1 MDPNTRAALL
11 SRNDKEDTLDFS
23 CNCHTVIIFFVVASV
38 EKTNDLLS
46 RKDKEDTSGVA
57 IFFNYGCGNTSF
69 FRYQPENTQKSFILS

>member
-11 SRNDKEDTLDFS
+11 SRNDQEDTLDFS
-23 CNCHTVIIFFVVASV
+23 GNCHTVASV
-38 EKTNDLLS
+38 EKTYDLLS